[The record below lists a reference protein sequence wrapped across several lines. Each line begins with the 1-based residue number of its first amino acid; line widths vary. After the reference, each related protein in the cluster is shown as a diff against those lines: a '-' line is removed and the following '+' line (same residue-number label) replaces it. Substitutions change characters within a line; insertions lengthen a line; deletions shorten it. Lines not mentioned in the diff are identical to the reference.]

1 LQESKTLGSDI
12 PRTKSQDAK
21 FLEFFWLLTSR
32 LCVFAGDIPILV
44 AALPRWALRGE
55 KGIFDGA

>member
-1 LQESKTLGSDI
+1 ML
-12 PRTKSQDAK
+12 RNAKSQDAN
-21 FLEFFWLLTSR
+21 FSEFFWLLTSR